1 MKKTDKRD
9 DIIRASL
16 ELIAEHGFH
25 GTPMALIADK
35 AGVGAGTIYR
45 YFESKDVLIKALY
58 RDLEEKITRV
68 LTEGYSEEKPVRERF
83 IYLGTLL
90 LRYFL
95 THPLH
100 FRFLEQYFN
109 SPYGVSQ
116 RRDKFLRKSG
126 NRDVFTDLF
135 EQGMARQVM
144 KDLPLPVHA
153 ALAFGPFIALAR
165 DHILGLLKLD
175 DALIEQIIEACW
187 DGIKRN
193 AQADE
198 FKRTKEVC
206 HADR

>member
-9 DIIRASL
+9 DIIRASM

-25 GTPMALIADK
+25 GAPMAQIAEK

-45 YFESKDVLIKALY
+45 YFESKDILIQALY
-58 RDLEEKITRV
+58 RDVEEKVTKA
-68 LTEGYSEEKPVRERF
+68 LTEGYSEEKPIRDRF
-83 IYLGTLL
+83 IYLGTIL

-95 THPLH
+95 AHPIH

-109 SPYGVSQ
+109 SPYGVSL
-116 RRDKFLRKSG
+116 RRDRILSKSD

-135 EQGMARQVM
+135 EQGTDRRVM
-144 KDLPLPVHA
+144 KNLPLSVHA

-165 DHILGLLKLD
+165 DHILGLLELD
-175 DALIEQIIEACW
+175 DALIEQIVEACW
-187 DGIKRN
+187 DGIKSN
-193 AQADE
+193 ARADE
-198 FKRTKEVC
+198 FKKTKEVF

>member
-1 MKKTDKRD
+1 MNKSDKRE

-25 GTPMALIADK
+25 GAPMAQIAQR

-58 RDLEEKITRV
+58 RDVEEKIIAALMER
-68 LTEGYSEEKPVRERF
+68 YSEEKPIRERF
-83 IYLGTLL
+83 IYLGTILL
-90 LRYFL
+90 KYFL
-95 THPLH
+95 AHPIH

-116 RRDKFLRKSG
+116 RRDKILRKFD

-135 EQGMARQVM
+135 EQGTARRVM
-144 KDLPLPVHA
+144 KDMPLPVHA
-153 ALAFGPFIALAR
+153 ALAFGPLIALAR
-165 DHILGLLKLD
+165 DHIIGLIELD

-187 DGIKRN
+187 DGIKSN
-193 AQADE
+193 AQAD
-198 FKRTKEVC
+198 TIT
-206 HADR
+206 